1 MIYTIREFMKRPFVK
16 NVFILASGTAIAQAI
31 NMLFSPLITRVY
43 GPESYGLMGTFAALV
58 QILAPISA
66 LSYPIASVLPKYD
79 EEAKVVV
86 KISFYITLINTFLV
100 FILLLLFHNTIVDIF
115 NLESISNFLYFIP
128 FVVLSAGMM
137 QIIQQWMIRKRQF
150 QIPAKAN
157 LLETIFVNAGKLI
170 VGIFYPFASILIFF
184 TTFRQGVRAVS
195 MYFFYRKI
203 DFKTLL
209 SLSKHTIN
217 QMFRSAIKYKDF
229 LLYRTP
235 EVFLSAISVNI
246 PILLL
251 TTFFGAASVGFY
263 SISKT
268 VLGVPATL
276 IAKSVGDVFYPQ
288 VSKAANNKQNITPL
302 VIKSTFYLAL
312 VGAIPYGIVI
322 LFGPNLFSIV
332 FGEAWTISGEYARW
346 ISIWSF
352 FNFINRPSVQTLPV
366 ISAQKFQLIFS
377 LCKLLI
383 TGVALFMGYYFFNN
397 DIIAI
402 ALYSIFGA
410 LSYSVLILLTIS
422 KSKRYDNYN
431 I

>member
-1 MIYTIREFMKRPFVK
+1 MKRPFVK

>member
-1 MIYTIREFMKRPFVK
+1 VIYTIREFMKRPFVK